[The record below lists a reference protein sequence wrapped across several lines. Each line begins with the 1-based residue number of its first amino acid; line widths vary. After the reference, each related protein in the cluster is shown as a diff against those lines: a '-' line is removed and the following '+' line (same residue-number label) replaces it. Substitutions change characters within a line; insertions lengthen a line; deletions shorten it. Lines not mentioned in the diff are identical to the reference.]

1 MARNQ
6 ICRCIGGYPDH
17 WSFAAPDADPEN
29 VLTMNLDE
37 YESIR
42 LIDREGL
49 TQEQCAKRMGVAR
62 TTVTNIYESARK
74 KLAEALID
82 GKTLRISGGNY
93 RLDSQGAEHVTPKGE
108 NQMRIAVTYENG
120 EVFQHFGH
128 TEQFKLYDVENGA
141 VVGTQIVAS
150 SGRGHG
156 LLAGFLKEAS
166 VDALICGG
174 IGMGAQLALS
184 EAGIKLY
191 AGVQGNAD
199 EAAKALAADRLD
211 YDPNARCDHHE
222 HHDGDCGHQHCADHH
237 CRGN

>member
-1 MARNQ
+1 MDLARNQ
-6 ICRCIGGYPDH
+6 ICRRIGGYPDH
-17 WSFAAPDADPEN
+17 WSFAAADADPED

-49 TQEQCAKRMGVAR
+49 TQEQCARRMGVAR

-74 KLAEALID
+74 KLAEALIG

-93 RLDSQGAEHVTPKGE
+93 RLERQGAEHVKPKGA
-108 NQMRIAVTYENG
+108 NQMRIAVTYESG
-120 EVFQHFGH
+120 AVFQHFGH
-128 TEQFKLYDVENGA
+128 TEQFMLYDVENGA
-141 VVGTQIVAS
+141 VVGTQLVAS
-150 SGRGHG
+150 GGRGHG
-156 LLAGFLKEAS
+156 LLAGYLKEAS

-174 IGMGAQLALS
+174 IGMGAQMALA

-199 EAAKALAADRLD
+199 EAAKALAEDRLAC
-211 YDPNARCDHHE
+211 DPEARCDRRE
-222 HHDGDCGHQHCADHH
+222 RRDGDCGRDHCAEIKTE
-237 CRGN
+237 